1 MPINPEFIRVSIG
14 TASCLGLNDMKLDA
28 IPTTAYLML
37 FHQGKCIANCAFC
50 SQARESTSKSD
61 RLSRIQWPKF
71 DLLNVLAQFKNL
83 KTSLPFKRI
92 CIQVINYPNFFYD
105 LLYIVQEVRKITSL
119 PISIS
124 CQPLKKDQIIKLYNL
139 GVDRMGVPFDAATP
153 DLFYKIKGKGNKS
166 PYKWEK
172 HQKYIENL
180 KEIFGTK
187 NITTHLIV
195 GMGETEK
202 DAVKFI
208 QNFKNLGINTG
219 IFAFTPLKGTK
230 MEKEVPPTIPHYRR
244 IQLARFIIIYEY
256 GKITNMKFDN
266 HDRIIDFGIDN
277 DKLHHIIQSGIP
289 FQTTGCPN
297 CNRPFYNERPG
308 KKLYNYPKI
317 LSSKE
322 IDEIFKDIWD
332 YS

>member
-180 KEIFGTK
+180 KEICK
-187 NITTHLIV
+187 NCPWISL
-195 GMGETEK
+195 GYCKEGLL
-202 DAVKFI
+202 
-208 QNFKNLGINTG
+208 NLKSANT
-219 IFAFTPLKGTK
+219 L
-230 MEKEVPPTIPHYRR
+230 
-244 IQLARFIIIYEY
+244 
-256 GKITNMKFDN
+256 
-266 HDRIIDFGIDN
+266 
-277 DKLHHIIQSGIP
+277 
-289 FQTTGCPN
+289 
-297 CNRPFYNERPG
+297 
-308 KKLYNYPKI
+308 
-317 LSSKE
+317 
-322 IDEIFKDIWD
+322 
-332 YS
+332 